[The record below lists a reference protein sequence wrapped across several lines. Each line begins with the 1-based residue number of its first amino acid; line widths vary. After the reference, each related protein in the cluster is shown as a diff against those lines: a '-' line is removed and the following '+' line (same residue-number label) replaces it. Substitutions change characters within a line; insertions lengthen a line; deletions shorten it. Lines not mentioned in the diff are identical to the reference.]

1 MASKTTAQLLVAMV
15 MRWIGTY
22 LIKMKRK
29 LMRPPEESVVVS
41 ANLSAND
48 TLCAQQALAL
58 VVIVILVDC
67 A

>member
-1 MASKTTAQLLVAMV
+1 MMW
-15 MRWIGTY
+15 WIGTY
-22 LIKMKRK
+22 LVKMKRK
-29 LMRPPEESVVVS
+29 LMRPLEESVAVS
-41 ANLSAND
+41 AKCSGND